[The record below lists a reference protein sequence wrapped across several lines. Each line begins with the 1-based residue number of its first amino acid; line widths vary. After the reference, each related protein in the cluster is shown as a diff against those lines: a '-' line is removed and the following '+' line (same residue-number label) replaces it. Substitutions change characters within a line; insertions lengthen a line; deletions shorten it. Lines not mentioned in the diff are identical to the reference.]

1 MGHVMPLFASLPSP
15 ETIRQKAE
23 EVVARPD
30 YQLDSQLDPE
40 SLSLWLRLL
49 LWLLTPFRWFFRSL
63 EGMPDFLRWIVV
75 IVLTIILVLL
85 LVHIVWTFVRA
96 VRGTPR
102 RRFVEQSRGQERT
115 VEHWEQESRT
125 AASRGDFISAVRY
138 LFLASLRR
146 IERAEKR
153 KLRRGITNR
162 ELLRR
167 YRASPLCEPLNF
179 MVETIELKW
188 YGHEICQQVDFE
200 KCRDE
205 YARVC
210 QLIPA
215 LQGAAAS
222 EETTSTRDQN
232 ERRDHALGT

>member
-1 MGHVMPLFASLPSP
+1 MPLFGSLPSP

-30 YQLDSQLDPE
+30 YQLDTQLDPE
-40 SLSLWLRLL
+40 SLGLWIRLL
-49 LWLLTPFRWFFRSL
+49 LWLLTPLRWLFRSM

-75 IVLTIILVLL
+75 ITLTIILVLL
-85 LVHIVWTFVRA
+85 LAHIVWTFIRA

-102 RRFVEQSRGQERT
+102 RRFVQQSRGQEQT
-115 VEHWEQESRT
+115 VEHWEQEARN
-125 AASRGDFISAVRY
+125 AASCGDFILAVRY

-162 ELLRR
+162 ELIRR
-167 YRASPLCEPLNF
+167 YRASPLCEPLNC

-188 YGHEICQQVDFE
+188 YGHETCRETDFE
-200 KCRDE
+200 RCREE

-210 QLIPA
+210 RLIPA
-215 LQGAAAS
+215 LQGDSAT
-222 EETTSTRDQN
+222 EGTSVTRDQN
-232 ERRDHALGT
+232 DRRDHALGT